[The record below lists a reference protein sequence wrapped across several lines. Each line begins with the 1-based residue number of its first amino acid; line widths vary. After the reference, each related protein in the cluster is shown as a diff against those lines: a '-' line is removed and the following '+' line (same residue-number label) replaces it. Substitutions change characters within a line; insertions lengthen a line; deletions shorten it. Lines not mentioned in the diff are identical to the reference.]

1 MSSGDP
7 VSWLLVEAGWKV
19 VDSEGKDVGRVEEIV
34 GDSNADIFSGLSVS
48 IGLLKGHRYV
58 PSEEV
63 GRMTE
68 GEIHLKLTRDQLES
82 LDSYEQPPVSEQI
95 LPPDREG

>member
-7 VSWLLVEAGWKV
+7 VSWLLIEAGWKV
-19 VDSEGKDVGRVEEIV
+19 VDSGGKDVGRIEEIV

-63 GRMTE
+63 ARITE
-68 GEIHLKLTRDQLES
+68 GEIQLKLTRDQLDS

>member
-1 MSSGDP
+1 VSSRDP
-7 VSWLLVEAGWKV
+7 VSWLLIQPGWKV

-63 GRMTE
+63 GHMTE

-95 LPPDREG
+95 LPPDRER